1 KEICNYGIPG
11 IFGGTA
17 EYIEIE
23 VRSRPGKTGYL
34 RESPHF
40 HTQFSLQPSVDRPD
54 FLIPSALGHCRQYDL
69 RAGPRRPTHQ
79 QGVWVEVAASS
90 HGKAGNYRSQQKAK
104 CAFAH
109 GAKDLRNPAAERTAP
124 PKTDKRRQHRG
135 SPTGDTNTAS
145 CCDPRCTVHRHSSF
159 AGDEIRTP
167 KDNSSAARRDA
178 TNNCNGC
185 NCRQPLQE
193 IGTNSQPQAHDS
205 MNPIPRGTFSLWE
218 SPNAILQGPN
228 ATIGWTGPN
237 AAHLS
242 SSNSKDKTIVSRSI
256 EEHGFRGT
264 LREDETWAKIARTK
278 PRRAGGGTDGVSIET
293 SSLASNPSEVE
304 RTKHCLGV
312 MVEATDA
319 AVSACSSKQRCRCF
333 YSSCNGSAVTATDL
347 GPMTT
352 TAGLSLGANGRN
364 PLNLGPPFFASSPSS
379 QGIPASLSA
388 SHCWNPLAYENSLL
402 GKLSSSIAH
411 QSLAGNAGH
420 QTSGPSVAPSDQ
432 RHIDDAL
439 DGMMSDLRRVSSPSS
454 GDTGGDDPRGLDVVT
469 RMIAWEAPFFLPS
482 AVGVEERG
490 PLKPA
495 RQLGG
500 RSGDSSRLDRS
511 YRTNISTNIMASP
524 DMDSKRAS
532 TARLTDTLR
541 ESRVVSFP
549 KDGWQPSL
557 PTAASPKK
565 NEVVRSVAA
574 INPSPSPSPFDWGLE
589 SSSFTPVSNNVLKYP
604 TGGFPPSSW

>member
-1 KEICNYGIPG
+1 KTCNFGTPG

-23 VRSRPGKTGYL
+23 VRSRPGKTRYLL
-34 RESPHF
+34 RESPRF
-40 HTQFSLQPSVDRPD
+40 HTQFSLQPLVDQPD
-54 FLIPSALGHCRQYDL
+54 FLTPSALGRCRQYDL
-69 RAGPRRPTHQ
+69 RAGPRRRTHQ
-79 QGVWVEVAASS
+79 QGVWVDVAASS
-90 HGKAGNYRSQQKAK
+90 HKKAGDYRSQQKAK

-109 GAKDLRNPAAERTAP
+109 VAKDLRNPTAERSENE
-124 PKTDKRRQHRG
+124 KLTDKRRQHRD
-135 SPTGDTNTAS
+135 SPTGDTTTAS
-145 CCDPRCTVHRHSSF
+145 CCDPRRTIHRHSSF
-159 AGDEIRTP
+159 AGGEIRTL
-167 KDNSSAARRDA
+167 KDNSSARRRDA
-178 TNNCNGC
+178 NNNCN
-185 NCRQPLQE
+185 PLQE
-193 IGTNSQPQAHDS
+193 VGTNSQPQAHYS
-205 MNPIPRGTFSLWE
+205 MNPVPRGTFPLWE

-242 SSNSKDKTIVSRSI
+242 SSNIKDKTIVSPSI

-264 LREDETWAKIARTK
+264 LREDETWAKIAQTK
-278 PRRAGGGTDGVSIET
+278 SRRAGGGTDGVST
-293 SSLASNPSEVE
+293 QTFSLASNPSEVK

-312 MVEATDA
+312 MFEAMDA

-347 GPMTT
+347 GPMAT
-352 TAGLSLGANGRN
+352 TAGLSLGANGRST
-364 PLNLGPPFFASSPSS
+364 LNLGPPFFASSPSS
-379 QGIPASLSA
+379 QGVPASLST

-411 QSLAGNAGH
+411 QSLPGNAGH
-420 QTSGPSVAPSDQ
+420 QTSGPSGAPSDQ
-432 RHIDDAL
+432 CHIDDAL
-439 DGMMSDLRRVSSPSS
+439 DWMMSDLRRSSSPSS
-454 GDTGGDDPRGLDVVT
+454 GDTGGDGARGLDVVT

-482 AVGVEERG
+482 AVGIEEPR

-495 RQLGG
+495 HQIGG

-511 YRTNISTNIMASP
+511 FGTNISTNIMASP
-524 DMDSKRAS
+524 DMDSKRSS
-532 TARLTDTLR
+532 TAHLTHTLR

-549 KDGWQPSL
+549 KDGWQPAFR
-557 PTAASPKK
+557 TAASPKK